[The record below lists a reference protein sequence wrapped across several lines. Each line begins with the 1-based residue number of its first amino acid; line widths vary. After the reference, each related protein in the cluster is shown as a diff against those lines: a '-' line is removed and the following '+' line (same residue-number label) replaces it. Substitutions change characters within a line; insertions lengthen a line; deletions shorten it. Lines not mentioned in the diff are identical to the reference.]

1 MQFDEYVTALQQGLA
16 RATRLAPE
24 EIQRT
29 AELIGEALEPE
40 ARLALTRF
48 ASDLAEEITAE
59 LEGAVVEVHIR
70 GGEPTVVVEQTQV
83 FSEMSPEAPEPPAP
97 PAPAP
102 HADEGNTAR
111 LTLRLPES
119 LKAEIEKT
127 AAAEGKSSNTW
138 LVQAAH
144 QALSAPQA
152 PIPPR
157 SGRRLTGWAR

>member
-1 MQFDEYVTALQQGLA
+1 MQFDEYVTALQQGLVK
-16 RATRLAPE
+16 ATRLAPE

-59 LEGAVVEVHIR
+59 LEDAVIEVHIR
-70 GGEPTVVVEQTQV
+70 GGEPTVVVEQTGMPM
-83 FSEMSPEAPEPPAP
+83 ETSPEVPEP
-97 PAPAP
+97 PAP
-102 HADEGNTAR
+102 HADEGNTSR

-127 AAAEGKSSNTW
+127 AAAEGRSTNTW

-144 QALSAPQA
+144 QALSAPQTPTA
-152 PIPPR
+152 TR
-157 SGRRLTGWAR
+157 SGRRMTGWAR

>member
-16 RATRLAPE
+16 KVTRLAPE
-24 EIQRT
+24 EVQRT

-59 LEGAVVEVHIR
+59 LDGAVVEVHIR
-70 GGEPTVVVEQTQV
+70 GGEPAVVVEQAEV
-83 FSEMSPEAPEPPAP
+83 SSESTPEAPAP
-97 PAPAP
+97 PLPPVPPGSAE
-102 HADEGNTAR
+102 EGNTAR

-119 LKAEIEKT
+119 LKAEIER
-127 AAAEGKSSNTW
+127 ASAAEGKSTNAW

-144 QALSAPQA
+144 QALSGPQS
-152 PIPPR
+152 PTSR
-157 SGRRLTGWAR
+157 RTGRRMSGWAR